1 MSSKLPR
8 ATLAQKLQI
17 IDYYHKSDRPQ
28 LETVDKFKNEVSIS
42 TSSFSEWL
50 RNEPELRKRYNQA
63 DFKFS
68 KNSKRKVK
76 FKYGEINKAMDKL
89 VTGMIERNDPIT
101 EPILRQHWAVYAH
114 QFGVDDPKRLHS
126 FSHGWLSQFK
136 NDMESIRSQKWFSKK
151 YNKWCTQR

>member
-1 MSSKLPR
+1 
-8 ATLAQKLQI
+8 
-17 IDYYHKSDRPQ
+17 
-28 LETVDKFKNEVSIS
+28 
-42 TSSFSEWL
+42 
-50 RNEPELRKRYNQA
+50 
-63 DFKFS
+63 
-68 KNSKRKVK
+68 
-76 FKYGEINKAMDKL
+76 MDKL

>member
-50 RNEPELRKRYNQA
+50 RNESRIKEKIQSSRFQVL
-63 DFKFS
+63 
-68 KNSKRKVK
+68 
-76 FKYGEINKAMDKL
+76 
-89 VTGMIERNDPIT
+89 
-101 EPILRQHWAVYAH
+101 
-114 QFGVDDPKRLHS
+114 
-126 FSHGWLSQFK
+126 
-136 NDMESIRSQKWFSKK
+136 
-151 YNKWCTQR
+151 